1 MFHCLV
7 RSVVFPRLNGATLT
21 RRIIRYNR
29 RLFQGGK
36 KKFKEKQRKT
46 NKTKVITK
54 RGHGFELPTDE
65 RNGPLT

>member
-7 RSVVFPRLNGATLT
+7 RSVVFPRLNGTTLT

-36 KKFKEKQRKT
+36 KNSRKNREKQT
-46 NKTKVITK
+46 KTKVITK